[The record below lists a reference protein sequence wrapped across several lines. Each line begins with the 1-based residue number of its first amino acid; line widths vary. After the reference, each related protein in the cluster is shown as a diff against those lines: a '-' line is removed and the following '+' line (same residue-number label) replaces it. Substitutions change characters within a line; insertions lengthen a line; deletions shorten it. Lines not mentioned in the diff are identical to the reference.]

1 MLSKIINP
9 EQHLKEALS
18 QGLLF
23 LLSQSEVLSESGY
36 YIIFVTLF
44 TSNSKILKI

>member
-23 LLSQSEVLSESGY
+23 FSQSEVLSESGY
-36 YIIFVTLF
+36 YIIFVTLS
-44 TSNSKILKI
+44 TSNSIILKI